1 MKFANI
7 TLVSVF
13 ISVVIALSLFEIL
26 PIVYTILQPDFCYGC
41 TSLGKLH
48 QYLNVHAKFAY
59 VNWSAYTVLFLYL
72 LNVSRNIH
80 SNLFKYAAIAC
91 CVFMLLLP
99 VMPISNIITFILS
112 LYYDNP
118 PFIHD
123 YQPVFPASSDIENSY
138 HAIKSEYEDF
148 TSEYKADCIRKS
160 NPAFTIENTSDD
172 NNCWRGLYL
181 KRAGTIDESQTKHFS
196 KTIACLRN
204 EQIHNAF
211 FSILDPGVEIPGHTG
226 YYKGYLRYH
235 LGVDIPN
242 NSSLD
247 DNSKAYIVCG
257 EEKYVWKNGEGIV
270 FDDMY
275 YHYVKNPS
283 NQTRVVLYLDIKRK
297 TENVFIDSINNL
309 GMWLVENSVFLKFFI
324 QNQHNQI
331 KIEK

>member
-1 MKFANI
+1 MKIVNI
-7 TLVSVF
+7 SLADIFVGVL
-13 ISVVIALSLFEIL
+13 IVLSLFEIL
-26 PIVYTILQPDFCYGC
+26 PILYTILKPEFCYGC

-48 QYLNVHAKFAY
+48 QYLNVNVKFAY
-59 VNWSAYTVLFLYL
+59 INWSAYTVLFLYL
-72 LNVSRNIH
+72 LYVSKNIH
-80 SNLFKYAAIAC
+80 NTLLKSLALAS
-91 CVFMLLLP
+91 CVFMLVLP
-99 VMPISNIITFILS
+99 IMPISNVITFILS

-118 PFIHD
+118 PFIRD
-123 YQPVFPASSDIENSY
+123 YKNVFPSSTKIEDSY
-138 HAIKSEYEDF
+138 QIIKSEYENF

-172 NNCWRGLYL
+172 KHCWRGLYL
-181 KRAGTIDESQTKHFS
+181 KRAGAIDENQTKFFS
-196 KTIACLRN
+196 KTIECLRD

-242 NSSLD
+242 NDSLND
-247 DNSKAYIVCG
+247 HSKAYIVCG
-257 EEKYVWKNGEGIV
+257 KEKYVWKNGEGIV

-275 YHYVKNPS
+275 YHYVRNPS

-297 TENVFIDSINNL
+297 TDNAFIDSINKV

-331 KIEK
+331 KIQA